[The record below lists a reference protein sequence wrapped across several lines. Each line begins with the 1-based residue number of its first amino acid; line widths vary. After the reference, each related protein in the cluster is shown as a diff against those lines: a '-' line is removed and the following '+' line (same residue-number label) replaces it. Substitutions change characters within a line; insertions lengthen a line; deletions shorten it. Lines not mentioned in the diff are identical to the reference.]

1 MRIETRITLK
11 GKRTDF
17 YLRQFARRLFI
28 RTLVEWICGYRFAIY
43 VFRMIN
49 RGNSHMAF
57 PRETLS
63 FFSFIFCFQELYTSS
78 LSRWE
83 PRGIE
88 GSNRPLELAFRKSKC
103 SRFALSCLALSCF
116 ALPHQGAST
125 SLDLPRATRVNAA
138 NGERAI
144 TICVSNGHPRAQALP
159 NAD

>member
-1 MRIETRITLK
+1 MLK

-17 YLRQFARRLFI
+17 YLWQFARRLFI
-28 RTLVEWICGYRFAIY
+28 RTLVEWICGYHFAIY
-43 VFRMIN
+43 TFRMIN
-49 RGNSHMAF
+49 RGNLHMAF
-57 PRETLS
+57 LRERFLFSLS
-63 FFSFIFCFQELYTSS
+63 FFVFRSCTSS

-88 GSNRPLELAFRKSKC
+88 RGNRPLKLAFRKSKC

-116 ALPHQGAST
+116 VLLCLASPRSFDLARFT
-125 SLDLPRATRVNAA
+125 SRNTVNAA

-144 TICVSNGHPRAQALP
+144 AICVSNGHPRAQALP